1 MHTHGKYMYI
11 VHVSHMEGSD
21 HFSQH
26 YVPVTK
32 KYPMILWCA
41 AVMCVKSSWITLAL

>member
-1 MHTHGKYMYI
+1 MHTHGKYMYT

-21 HFSQH
+21 YFSQH
-26 YVPVTK
+26 YVTK

-41 AVMCVKSSWITLAL
+41 ALMCVKSSWITLPV